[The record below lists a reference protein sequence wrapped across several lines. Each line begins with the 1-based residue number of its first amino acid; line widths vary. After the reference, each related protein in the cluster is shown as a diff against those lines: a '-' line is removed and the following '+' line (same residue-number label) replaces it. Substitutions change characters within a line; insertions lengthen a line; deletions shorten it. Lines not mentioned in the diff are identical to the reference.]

1 MTPKDAKL
9 QAEKI
14 AGSKGSTLSLLAS
27 VMKYLADPRVRKEVI
42 GLLERLGLIMA
53 MIRDY
58 FAGHY
63 RKLPANT
70 LVALIGAL
78 IYFVS
83 PVDTIPD
90 IIPGLGYLDD
100 AGVIA
105 MVFMNFN
112 NDIKA
117 YKKWLEGTDTQR

>member
-27 VMKYLADPRVRKEVI
+27 VMKYLADPRVRKEVV
-42 GLLERLGLIMA
+42 GLLERLGLMVA
-53 MIRDY
+53 MIKDY
-58 FAGHY
+58 FNGRY
-63 RKLPANT
+63 RRLPFNT
-70 LVALIGAL
+70 LVALIAAL

-83 PVDTIPD
+83 PVDAIPD
-90 IIPGLGYLDD
+90 VIPGIGFLDD

-105 MVFMNFN
+105 IVFMNFN
-112 NDIKA
+112 KDITA
-117 YKKWLEGTDTQR
+117 YENWLEGNGAQ

>member
-27 VMKYLADPRVRKEVI
+27 VMKYLADPRVRKEVV
-42 GLLERLGLIMA
+42 GLLERLGLMVA
-53 MIRDY
+53 MIKDY
-58 FAGHY
+58 FNGRY
-63 RKLPANT
+63 RRLPFNT
-70 LVALIGAL
+70 LVALIAAL

-83 PVDTIPD
+83 PVDAIPD
-90 IIPGLGYLDD
+90 VIPGIGFLDD

-105 MVFMNFN
+105 IVFMNFN
-112 NDIKA
+112 KDITA
-117 YKKWLEGTDTQR
+117 DENWLEGNGAQ